1 MLKERL
7 LKSLKEAVEETV
19 KTKGIK
25 MKPEIKLEVP
35 RQKSY
40 GDYASN
46 VAFILAKEAREPAL
60 GIAKEVVRNFKVSG
74 SWLEK
79 VEVASPGF
87 INFYLGEDSIYQELD
102 QILKMKE
109 DYGKSN
115 QGKGKKVQVEFV
127 SANPT
132 GPLHIGHGRIGAVGD
147 VLANLLKM
155 VGFDVEREFY
165 VNDAEVSSQVENLA
179 KSLDIRYRQ
188 LEGEEVSLPEDG
200 YLGEYL
206 IEIAREII
214 KEEKINFSSLP
225 REERLK
231 KFRELALN
239 KMLKLQKEDLKN
251 FGLRFDSFF
260 SEESL
265 YKSKEVK
272 KTIEQLREK
281 GYIYEKE
288 GALWFA
294 SSKFSDEKDRV
305 IIRANGEPTYLAS
318 DIAYHQNKFER
329 GIKRVIN
336 VWGADHHGYIPR
348 LKAALLALG
357 YDPKALEV
365 IIVQMV
371 NLQEGGEPVKM
382 SKRAGEMITLK
393 ELLGEVGRDVARFF
407 FITRDSNSPLDF
419 DLELAKEKSDENPV
433 YYIQY
438 AYARICSIFS
448 QAKEEGI
455 IYSPQEADLSLLKRK
470 EEKELIRKLVSFPE
484 EVRLAAAS
492 REVQRIPAYAKD
504 LSYLFHIFYHNCRV
518 LTKEQDIVQAR
529 LSLVSATR
537 VVLLNLFN
545 LMGISAPQK
554 M

>member
-239 KMLKLQKEDLKN
+239 KMLKLQKEDFKK

-265 YKSKEVK
+265 YKSKEVE
-272 KTIEQLREK
+272 KTIEHLRKK

-393 ELLGEVGRDVARFF
+393 EILGEVGRDVARFF

>member
-1 MLKERL
+1 MFKERL

-25 MKPEIKLEVP
+25 MKPEVKLEVP

-60 GIAKEVVRNFKVSG
+60 RVAKEIVRNFKVSG

-87 INFYLGEDSIYQELD
+87 INFYLGEDFIYEGLD

-155 VGFDVEREFY
+155 VGFNVEKEFY

-188 LEGEEVSLPEDG
+188 LRGEEVSLPEDG
-200 YLGEYL
+200 YLGDYL
-206 IEIAREII
+206 IEVAREII
-214 KEEKINFSSLP
+214 KEEKVNFSSLP
-225 REERLK
+225 AEERLK

-239 KMLKLQKEDLKN
+239 KMLKLQKEDLKS

-265 YKSKEVK
+265 YKSKEVE
-272 KTIEQLREK
+272 KTIEQLRKK

-288 GALWFA
+288 EALWFA

-329 GIKRVIN
+329 GIEKVIN

-357 YDPKALEV
+357 YDPEAMEV

-393 ELLGEVGRDVARFF
+393 EILDEVGKDVARFF

-419 DLELAKEKSDENPV
+419 DLELAKEKSDENPA

-438 AYARICSIFS
+438 AHARICSIFS
-448 QAKEEGI
+448 QAKEAGI
-455 IYSPQEADLSLLKRK
+455 IYSPQEADLSLLKRE

-484 EVRLAAAS
+484 EVSLSATS

-504 LSYLFHIFYHNCRV
+504 LSNLFHIFYHNCRV
-518 LTKEQDIVQAR
+518 LTKEQNIVQAR
-529 LSLVSATR
+529 LSLVEATR
-537 VVLLNLFN
+537 VVLLRLFN

>member
-25 MKPEIKLEVP
+25 IKPEIKLEVP

-60 GIAKEVVRNFKVSG
+60 RIAKEVVRNFKVSG

-115 QGKGKKVQVEFV
+115 QGKGEKVQVEFI

-147 VLANLLKM
+147 VLSNLLKM
-155 VGFDVEREFY
+155 VGFNVEKEFY

-188 LEGEEVSLPEDG
+188 LRGEEVSLPEDG
-200 YLGEYL
+200 YLGDYL
-206 IEIAREII
+206 IEVAQEII

-225 REERLK
+225 LEERLK

-239 KMLKLQKEDLKN
+239 KMLKLQKEDLKS

-265 YKSKEVK
+265 YKSKEVE

-329 GIKRVIN
+329 GIERVIN

-393 ELLGEVGRDVARFF
+393 EILDEVGKDVARFF

-433 YYIQY
+433 YYVQY

-448 QAKEEGI
+448 QAKEAGI
-455 IYSPQEADLSLLKRK
+455 VYSPQEADLSLLKRK

-484 EVRLAAAS
+484 EVSLSATS
-492 REVQRIPAYAKD
+492 REVQRIPAYTKD
-504 LSYLFHIFYHNCRV
+504 LSNLFHIFYHNCRV
-518 LTKEQDIVQAR
+518 LTKEQNIVQAR
-529 LSLVSATR
+529 LSLVEATR
-537 VVLLNLFN
+537 VVLLRLFN

>member
-25 MKPEIKLEVP
+25 MKPEVKLEVP

-40 GDYASN
+40 GDYVSN
-46 VAFILAKEAREPAL
+46 VAFLLAKEAREPAL
-60 GIAKEVVRNFKVSG
+60 RIAKEIVRNFKVSG

-87 INFYLGEDSIYQELD
+87 INFYLGEDFIYEGLD

-155 VGFDVEREFY
+155 VGFNVEKEFY

-188 LEGEEVSLPEDG
+188 LRGEEVSLPEDG
-200 YLGEYL
+200 YLGDYL
-206 IEIAREII
+206 IEVAQEII
-214 KEEKINFSSLP
+214 KEEKANFSSLP
-225 REERLK
+225 LEERLK

-239 KMLKLQKEDLKN
+239 KMLKLQKEDLKS
-251 FGLRFDSFF
+251 FGLGFDSFF

-265 YKSKEVK
+265 YKSKEVE

-288 GALWFA
+288 EALWFA

-329 GIKRVIN
+329 GIEKVIN

-357 YDPKALEV
+357 YDPEAMEV

-393 ELLGEVGRDVARFF
+393 EILDEVGKDVARFF

-419 DLELAKEKSDENPV
+419 DLELAKEKSDENPA

-438 AYARICSIFS
+438 AHARICSIFS
-448 QAKEEGI
+448 QAKEAGI
-455 IYSPQEADLSLLKRK
+455 VYSPQEADLSLLKRE

-484 EVRLAAAS
+484 EVSLSATS

-504 LSYLFHIFYHNCRV
+504 LSNLFHIFYHNCRV
-518 LTKEQDIVQAR
+518 LTKEQNIVQAR
-529 LSLVSATR
+529 LSLVEATR
-537 VVLLNLFN
+537 VVLLSLFN

>member
-25 MKPEIKLEVP
+25 IKPEIKLEVP

-60 GIAKEVVRNFKVSG
+60 RIAKEVVRNFKVSG

-115 QGKGKKVQVEFV
+115 QGKGEKVQVEFI

-155 VGFDVEREFY
+155 VGFNVEKEFY

-188 LEGEEVSLPEDG
+188 LRGEEVSLPEDG
-200 YLGEYL
+200 YLGDYL
-206 IEIAREII
+206 IEVAQEII

-225 REERLK
+225 LEERLK

-239 KMLKLQKEDLKN
+239 KMLKLQKEDLKS

-265 YKSKEVK
+265 YKSKEVE

-329 GIKRVIN
+329 GIERVIN

-393 ELLGEVGRDVARFF
+393 EILDEVGKDVARFF

-433 YYIQY
+433 YYVQY

-448 QAKEEGI
+448 QAKEAGI
-455 IYSPQEADLSLLKRK
+455 VYSPQEADLSLLKRK

-484 EVRLAAAS
+484 EVSLSATS
-492 REVQRIPAYAKD
+492 REVQRIPSYTKD
-504 LSYLFHIFYHNCRV
+504 LSNLFHIFYHNCRV
-518 LTKEQDIVQAR
+518 LTKEQNIVQAR
-529 LSLVSATR
+529 LSLVEATR
-537 VVLLNLFN
+537 VVLLRLFN